1 MIRVSNAY
9 TTIQLNRLQQS
20 ISIDNLDGSLLYS
33 STQFFFMAL
42 DALKDIV
49 KKIARSSTVDKAL
62 VNEIVKDIQRA
73 LIKADVNVRQVKEI
87 SENIKKRALSEE
99 PLRSLNPKEHVI
111 RIVYEELLK
120 GVGEGLEIPLRKSK
134 IMLVGLQG
142 GGKTT
147 TAAKLGKYFKDK
159 GLKTAV
165 IAADT
170 WRPAAYEQLRQLAES
185 VGIGFYGDKNEKD
198 AVKIVE
204 RGLKE
209 LKDYDMIIID
219 TAGRHALEEDLIKEM
234 IEIEKV
240 AKPDYKFLVLDAA
253 IGQLASKQAEAFD
266 RAIGIDGI
274 IITKFDGTAK
284 GGGALSAARL
294 IQKPI
299 AFIGSGEKVE
309 DLERFDPAGFI
320 SRLLGM
326 GDIKSLIEKIERITK
341 EEELDAEAFI
351 KGTFTLKEVY
361 KQIEAM
367 NKMGPIRKIFEMLP
381 FGLSLNINDD
391 VIEMTQEKMKKFKV
405 IMDSMTEEEL
415 LNPKIIDGSRIRRI
429 AIGSGTSPQEVKELL
444 KYYNTMK
451 NLMKRMKKG
460 KLPRIG
466 LKRLG
471 F

>member
-1 MIRVSNAY
+1 
-9 TTIQLNRLQQS
+9 
-20 ISIDNLDGSLLYS
+20 
-33 STQFFFMAL
+33 MAL
-42 DALKDIV
+42 DALKGIV
-49 KKIARSSTVDKAL
+49 KKIARSSTIDKAL

-87 SENIKKRALSEE
+87 SENIRKRALSEE
-99 PLRSLNPKEHVI
+99 PLQSLNPKEHVI

-120 GVGEGLEIPLRKSK
+120 GVGEGLEIPLKKAK

-170 WRPAAYEQLRQLAES
+170 WRPAAYEQLKQLAES

-209 LKDYDMIIID
+209 LKDYDMVIID

-266 RAIGIDGI
+266 KAIGIDGI

-341 EEELDAEAFI
+341 EEEIDAEAFV
-351 KGTFTLKEVY
+351 KGTFTLKDVY
-361 KQIEAM
+361 KQIEAV

-381 FGLSLNINDD
+381 FGLSLNVNED

-429 AIGSGTSPQEVKELL
+429 AIGSGTSPQEVRELL

-460 KLPRIG
+460 KLPRLG
-466 LKRLG
+466 LKKFG